1 MTGRKD
7 ILLDVKGM
15 TIGHRDRALYSGADI
30 RLREG
35 DCVMLCGANGSG
47 KTTLLKML
55 AEMKDSQGGEIVMI
69 PSRIPKVQGFT
80 LREFVRISCYRQ
92 SDLGGR
98 LSSGQEARIDG
109 ALASLGLEE
118 LSSRDISTLSDGE
131 FQKGSIASALVRR
144 ASVMLLDEPTAFL
157 DAENRIGVLKTLRAL
172 CETPDDRGLR
182 PAIMFSTHDLH
193 DGLAVCNKVM
203 ALGSDGKVRTGHDN
217 LREIIKT
224 IFKDHSNDNQI

>member
-1 MTGRKD
+1 MTGRND

-15 TIGHRDRALYSGADI
+15 TIGHRDRTLYSGADI

-80 LREFVRISCYRQ
+80 LLEFVRISCYRQ

-172 CETPDDRGLR
+172 CETPDDRGFR
-182 PAIMFSTHDLH
+182 PAIIFSTHDLH

-203 ALGSDGKVRTGHDN
+203 ALGSDGKFRTGHDN

-224 IFKDHSNDNQI
+224 IFKDHSYDNQI

>member
-1 MTGRKD
+1 MTRRND

-109 ALASLGLEE
+109 ALASLGLKE

-172 CETPDDRGLR
+172 CETPDDRGFR
-182 PAIMFSTHDLH
+182 PAIIFSTHDLH

-203 ALGSDGKVRTGHDN
+203 ALGSDGKFRTGHDN

>member
-1 MTGRKD
+1 MTRRND
-7 ILLDVKGM
+7 ILLDARGL
-15 TIGHRDRALYSGADI
+15 TIGHRDRTLYSGADI

-172 CETPDDRGLR
+172 CETPDDRGFR
-182 PAIMFSTHDLH
+182 PAIIFSTHDLH

-203 ALGSDGKVRTGHDN
+203 ALGSDGKFRTGHDN

>member
-1 MTGRKD
+1 MTRRND

-30 RLREG
+30 WLREG

-131 FQKGSIASALVRR
+131 FQKGSIASALVRQ

-172 CETPDDRGLR
+172 CDAPDDRGFR
-182 PAIMFSTHDLH
+182 PAIIFSTHDLH

-203 ALGSDGKVRTGHDN
+203 ALGSDGKFRTGHEN

-224 IFKDHSNDNQI
+224 IFKDHSYDNQI